1 MNTLGSLHPEVRQRV
16 EWLLR
21 VAQGNGIPVKIT
33 STGRSSTEQA
43 RLRAN
48 WETCVARGLYPSS
61 ASLAPGFS
69 CRYPANR
76 AGDSS
81 HEWGVAFD
89 SSVPAQWLDV
99 WTQLR
104 ELAGFQVL
112 DENGDP
118 IHAEVPGWRTL
129 RDAGFLVAVS

>member
-1 MNTLGSLHPEVRQRV
+1 VNALGSLHPEVRQRV

-21 VAQGNGIPVKIT
+21 VAQLNGIPVKIT
-33 STGRSSTEQA
+33 STGRSSGEQA

-48 WETCVARGLYPSS
+48 WETCVARGLFPSS

-76 AGDSS
+76 PGDSS
-81 HEWGVAFD
+81 HEWGAAFD
-89 SSVPAQWLDV
+89 SAVPPQWQDV

-104 ELAGFQVL
+104 QLAGFSVL

-129 RDAGFLVAVS
+129 RDAGRLVAVS